1 MGVRFQKYL
10 TLMEVV
16 NQYEVCGLNEQQNG
30 LVVVEV
36 NSFAFRELRKVI
48 AM

>member
-1 MGVRFQKYL
+1 
-10 TLMEVV
+10 MEVV

-30 LVVVEV
+30 LVVVEAS
-36 NSFAFRELRKVI
+36 SFAFRELRKVI